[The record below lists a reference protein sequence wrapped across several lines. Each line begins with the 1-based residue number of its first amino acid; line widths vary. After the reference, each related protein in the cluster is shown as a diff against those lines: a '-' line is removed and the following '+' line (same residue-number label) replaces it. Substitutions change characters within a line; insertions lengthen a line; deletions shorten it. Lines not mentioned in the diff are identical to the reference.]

1 MRYYSRIITSMQ
13 SLKAIFVLLAMTVCA
28 VAFHEHTYAVWEL
41 RELLMERQ
49 LNLWELFEQL
59 EYVDPDQR
67 GVVYTEIEHIRE
79 EISTIIDQ
87 LLQHD
92 RSQHP

>member
-1 MRYYSRIITSMQ
+1 MLVRTVILY
-13 SLKAIFVLLAMTVCA
+13 AIMTVCA

-59 EYVDPDQR
+59 KYVDPDQR
-67 GVVYTEIEHIRE
+67 VVVYTEIEHIRE
-79 EISTIIDQ
+79 EITTIIDQ
-87 LLQHD
+87 LVEHDKQQH
-92 RSQHP
+92 Q

>member
-1 MRYYSRIITSMQ
+1 MLVRTVILY
-13 SLKAIFVLLAMTVCA
+13 VAMTVCA

-49 LNLWELFEQL
+49 LNRWELLEQL
-59 EYVDPDQR
+59 KYLTEDQR
-67 GVVYTEIEHIRE
+67 PRVYSDIQHIKQEIN
-79 EISTIIDQ
+79 SIIDQ
-87 LLQHD
+87 LLRHD

>member
-1 MRYYSRIITSMQ
+1 
-13 SLKAIFVLLAMTVCA
+13 VCA

-41 RELLMERQ
+41 RELLIERQ
-49 LNLWELFEQL
+49 LNLWELLEQL
-59 EYVDPDQR
+59 KYVDPDQR
-67 GVVYTEIEHIRE
+67 LTVYQEIEHIRQ
-79 EISTIIDQ
+79 EINSIIDQ

>member
-1 MRYYSRIITSMQ
+1 MLVRTVILY
-13 SLKAIFVLLAMTVCA
+13 VAMTVCA

-49 LNLWELFEQL
+49 LNLWELLEQL
-59 EYVDPDQR
+59 KYVTDEQR
-67 GVVYTEIEHIRE
+67 AVVYAEIEHMKS
-79 EISTIIDQ
+79 EIMAIVDQ
-87 LLQHD
+87 LLAHD

>member
-1 MRYYSRIITSMQ
+1 MLVRTVILY
-13 SLKAIFVLLAMTVCA
+13 AIMTVCA

-49 LNLWELFEQL
+49 LNLWELLEQL
-59 EYVDPDQR
+59 KYVDPDQR
-67 GVVYTEIEHIRE
+67 VVVYTEIEHIRE

>member
-1 MRYYSRIITSMQ
+1 
-13 SLKAIFVLLAMTVCA
+13 MTVCA

-49 LNLWELFEQL
+49 LNLWELLEQL
-59 EYVDPDQR
+59 KYVTDEQR
-67 GVVYTEIEHIRE
+67 AVVYVEIQHMKS
-79 EISTIIDQ
+79 EIMAIVDQ

>member
-1 MRYYSRIITSMQ
+1 MLVRTVILY
-13 SLKAIFVLLAMTVCA
+13 AIMTVCA

-49 LNLWELFEQL
+49 LNLWELLEQL
-59 EYVDPDQR
+59 KYVTDEQR
-67 GVVYTEIEHIRE
+67 AVVYVEIQHIKQ
-79 EISTIIDQ
+79 EITHIIDQ

>member
-1 MRYYSRIITSMQ
+1 MLVRTVILY
-13 SLKAIFVLLAMTVCA
+13 AIMTVCA

-49 LNLWELFEQL
+49 LNLWELLDQLKYVTAEQR
-59 EYVDPDQR
+59 VI
-67 GVVYTEIEHIRE
+67 VYAEIEHMKS
-79 EISTIIDQ
+79 EINTIIDQ
-87 LLQHD
+87 LLEHD

>member
-1 MRYYSRIITSMQ
+1 MLVRTVILY
-13 SLKAIFVLLAMTVCA
+13 AIMTVCA

-49 LNLWELFEQL
+49 LNLWELLEQL
-59 EYVDPDQR
+59 KYVTDEQR
-67 GVVYTEIEHIRE
+67 AVVYVEIQHMKSEIMHIV
-79 EISTIIDQ
+79 DQ

>member
-1 MRYYSRIITSMQ
+1 MLVRTVILY
-13 SLKAIFVLLAMTVCA
+13 VAMTVCA

-49 LNLWELFEQL
+49 LNLWELLEQL
-59 EYVDPDQR
+59 KYVTDEQR
-67 GVVYTEIEHIRE
+67 AVVYVEIQHMKS
-79 EISTIIDQ
+79 EIMAIVDQ

>member
-1 MRYYSRIITSMQ
+1 MLVRTVILY
-13 SLKAIFVLLAMTVCA
+13 AIMTVCA

-59 EYVDPDQR
+59 EYVTDEQR
-67 GVVYTEIEHIRE
+67 PVVYE
-79 EISTIIDQ
+79 EIQHIQSEIQRVISE

>member
-1 MRYYSRIITSMQ
+1 MLIRAVILY
-13 SLKAIFVLLAMTVCA
+13 VAMTVCA
-28 VAFHEHTYAVWEL
+28 VAFHENTFAVWEL

-49 LNLWELFEQL
+49 LNLWELLEQL
-59 EYVDPDQR
+59 KYVTDEQR
-67 GVVYTEIEHIRE
+67 VRVYEDITHIRQEIER
-79 EISTIIDQ
+79 IIDQ